1 MISGDLNRIWEFI
14 MRHYPLGIALSLA
27 LACVASVAQ
36 GQLPD
41 NQINPRSTA
50 LVEQGRQMLAR
61 ADYIGAANQFE
72 TALAVDPRNRGA
84 LIALAE
90 VARAQEL
97 PGKAVRLYREA
108 LQMDPN
114 DLAALEGQGE
124 ALVQRGA
131 VTKAQANL
139 ARIKTLCKTECA
151 PATRLTAAI
160 AKGPPPA
167 VVAQSEATTVPT
179 PTEAEKGAN

>member
-1 MISGDLNRIWEFI
+1 

-27 LACVASVAQ
+27 LACVASAAQ

-41 NQINPRSTA
+41 SQINPRSTA
-50 LVEQGRQMLAR
+50 LVQQGRQALAR
-61 ADYIGAANQFE
+61 GAHLDAANLFE

-124 ALVQRGA
+124 ALIQRGA
-131 VTKAQANL
+131 VTKAQINL
-139 ARIKTLCKTECA
+139 ARIKSLCKADCA

-167 VVAQSEATTVPT
+167 VVAKTEATSVPD
-179 PTEAEKGAN
+179 PTEKETDAN

>member
-1 MISGDLNRIWEFI
+1 

-27 LACVASVAQ
+27 LACVASAAQ

-50 LVEQGRQMLAR
+50 LVQQGRQALTRGDHIA
-61 ADYIGAANQFE
+61 AANLLE
-72 TALAVDPRNRGA
+72 SALAVDPRNRGA

-131 VTKAQANL
+131 LAKAQVNL
-139 ARIKTLCKTECA
+139 ARIKTLCKTDCA
-151 PATRLTAAI
+151 SATRLTAAI

-167 VVAQSEATTVPT
+167 VVAKTEATTVPD
-179 PTEAEKGAN
+179 PTDKEKEAN